1 MRRSLRLRQ
10 FAIIVTMTVVV
21 VLLSRSYAQYKSG
34 QQFLLELHTDMQ
46 SGLMHCAHV
55 SDSNIE
61 FLKCNSP
68 FFKNYLFNRLS
79 GEITLCRNGE
89 VVGEWGDR
97 SACSLITKDSNF
109 WSGANLSTEPL
120 VQLVVNTLGGDLW
133 HIARLTAHPEIQIL
147 MREQD
152 FQHVLSAIYKM
163 RDQQLPLFV
172 PLLLLAGLLMAHFLV
187 KATLGPLQALKV
199 SLQNLK
205 PESLKSAPVVTTPYW
220 EFDDFVTVYND
231 LLNRLHNS
239 FTKAKRFSSDAA
251 HELRTPLAIL
261 RGQAEDLIADV
272 PTGSPLQVRLRSM
285 ADEIE
290 RLISISEKLL
300 LLSKADAQ
308 LMEQELKDFDLS
320 EFLEELVE
328 ESGLYHPQVRIEKSI
343 QPHLIWRCDP
353 ALIQQLIHNLYTN
366 AVKYNR
372 PDGWIKF
379 TLSSDGHMLEL
390 AIENTSENIP
400 ADLKEKAFDRFYR
413 GDVARTRKVGGTG
426 LGLSICHEIAMLH
439 QGTLTLEP
447 TRSQSVIVTLRAP
460 LNEGDAT
467 IMTNSSP
474 SI

>member
-10 FAIIVTMTVVV
+10 FAIILTMTVVV
-21 VLLSRSYAQYKSG
+21 VLFSRSFAQYKSG
-34 QQFLLELHTDMQ
+34 IQFILELHTDMQ

-55 SDSNIE
+55 TESQNE

-89 VVGEWGDR
+89 VVGDWGNR
-97 SACSLITKDSNF
+97 SACILINQENNF
-109 WSGANLSTEPL
+109 WSGPNLSKEPL
-120 VQLVVNTLGGDLW
+120 VQLVVNTMGGEMW
-133 HIARLTAHPEIQIL
+133 HVARLTTHPEIQVL

-152 FQHVLSAIYKM
+152 FQHVLTALYKV

-187 KATLGPLQALKV
+187 KATVGPLQALKV

-205 PESLKSAPVVTTPYW
+205 PESFKSAPVVTTPYR
-220 EFDDFVTVYND
+220 EFDDFITVYND

-290 RLISISEKLL
+290 RLIEISEKLL

-308 LMEQELKDFDLS
+308 LIEQELSDFQISD
-320 EFLEELVE
+320 FMNELVE
-328 ESGLYHPQVRIEKSI
+328 ESGLYHPNVRIEDSI
-343 QPHLIWRCDP
+343 QPHLIWHCDR

-366 AVKYNR
+366 AVKYNV
-372 PDGWIKF
+372 PEGWIKF
-379 TLSSDGHMLEL
+379 TLNRDGHMLQL
-390 AIENTSENIP
+390 AIENPSENIP
-400 ADLKEKAFDRFYR
+400 VDLKEKAFDRFYR

-426 LGLSICHEIAMLH
+426 LGLSICNEIAILH
-439 QGTLTLEP
+439 QGSLTLEP
-447 TRSQSVIVTLRAP
+447 TLSQSVIVTLQAP
-460 LNEGDAT
+460 LN
-467 IMTNSSP
+467 
-474 SI
+474 